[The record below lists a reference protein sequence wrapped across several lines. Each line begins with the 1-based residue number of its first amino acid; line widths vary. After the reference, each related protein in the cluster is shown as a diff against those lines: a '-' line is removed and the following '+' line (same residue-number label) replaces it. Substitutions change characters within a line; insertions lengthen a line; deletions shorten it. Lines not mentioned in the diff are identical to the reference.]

1 MTGSNENTKHS
12 SPKNTSETNSSTM
25 DKLLIA
31 MLEKQSAAF
40 EKQSAALENFMNSQQ
55 KATREKTSAIRDLT
69 RMQESIF
76 SRLGIGSAQNL
87 VDNPITN
94 FPSTTQSTPMSY
106 IQGSKNNAAGY
117 VKLADSNRVILPVSL
132 KVLIGYIGH
141 EWSEAFVSA
150 KESLAY
156 ASDIKSILE
165 SFKLANPGAGD
176 VIDENKEEIYQAKL
190 AVLMEII
197 DEHVRRKSNG
207 KVGLQWKDTHSEV
220 MSNKRNPNGIL
231 HVCETGFTKEWA
243 DVAALFEAK
252 SDSFNSS
259 SKELRG
265 QILANFRDM
274 AHDQPRR
281 YSISFGVSKGGELC
295 VYLCKVSEV
304 YYARLGRIPCLGASE
319 NEVNSAI
326 MFLLLL
332 YRQLPKDHYGFLV
345 PKNSGIFEPFCA
357 SDILGFSHPRNNSF
371 LKKTCLVVQSNGAF
385 SGRRYKAAGSRSW
398 LYSTIT
404 GAETEANRERCI
416 LKLHWC
422 LRDLSEARI
431 HKRVM
436 EMNVPHTPQLID
448 SATIKTDATND
459 YIGEILLIED
469 SGIEIK
475 QFLINLDSS
484 SVHRVVDI
492 FAGYLH
498 TLLVAA
504 TGDKCEYI
512 LHRDISAGN
521 LLVKDSKPYVIDWG
535 CGLIAKKNEPR
546 IPSIVSA
553 VGTAPFMGIRIL
565 YSSKC
570 RSLLGDLESMFL
582 VLSYCLWNKYGDG
595 SDATRKDDFAKMW
608 NGALNPDDM
617 IDTRNK
623 WLTKHDKYWEMM
635 KIQKCPNFLKALAI
649 GMYDLLFSGYGA
661 LVSDLA
667 SMPIDPRLANFKVEK
682 WAKVFRDAANLAKEE
697 ECSGFVHIDLLCKYV
712 HSNPDC
718 GKCELDQLA
727 PLEMET
733 LNICGLKRGSN
744 YQDSDQESKSR
755 KLSS

>member
-1 MTGSNENTKHS
+1 
-12 SPKNTSETNSSTM
+12 
-25 DKLLIA
+25 
-31 MLEKQSAAF
+31 
-40 EKQSAALENFMNSQQ
+40 
-55 KATREKTSAIRDLT
+55 
-69 RMQESIF
+69 
-76 SRLGIGSAQNL
+76 
-87 VDNPITN
+87 
-94 FPSTTQSTPMSY
+94 MSY

-326 MFLLLL
+326 
-332 YRQLPKDHYGFLV
+332 
-345 PKNSGIFEPFCA
+345 I
-357 SDILGFSHPRNNSF
+357 
-371 LKKTCLVVQSNGAF
+371 
-385 SGRRYKAAGSRSW
+385 GRRYKAAGSRSW

-535 CGLIAKKNEPR
+535 
-546 IPSIVSA
+546 
-553 VGTAPFMGIRIL
+553 
-565 YSSKC
+565 
-570 RSLLGDLESMFL
+570 
-582 VLSYCLWNKYGDG
+582 
-595 SDATRKDDFAKMW
+595 
-608 NGALNPDDM
+608 
-617 IDTRNK
+617 
-623 WLTKHDKYWEMM
+623 
-635 KIQKCPNFLKALAI
+635 
-649 GMYDLLFSGYGA
+649 
-661 LVSDLA
+661 
-667 SMPIDPRLANFKVEK
+667 
-682 WAKVFRDAANLAKEE
+682 
-697 ECSGFVHIDLLCKYV
+697 
-712 HSNPDC
+712 
-718 GKCELDQLA
+718 
-727 PLEMET
+727 
-733 LNICGLKRGSN
+733 
-744 YQDSDQESKSR
+744 
-755 KLSS
+755 

>member
-12 SPKNTSETNSSTM
+12 SPKNTSETRSSTM

-55 KATREKTSAIRDLT
+55 EATREQTSAIRDLT

-76 SRLGIGSAQNL
+76 LRLG
-87 VDNPITN
+87 
-94 FPSTTQSTPMSY
+94 
-106 IQGSKNNAAGY
+106 
-117 VKLADSNRVILPVSL
+117 
-132 KVLIGYIGH
+132 IGH
-141 EWSEAFVSA
+141 EWSGAFVSA
-150 KESLAY
+150 KDSLAY

-197 DEHVRRKSNG
+197 DEHVRCKSNG
-207 KVGLQWKDTHSEV
+207 RVGLQWKDTHSEV
-220 MSNKRNPNGIL
+220 MSNKRKPDGVL

-243 DVAALFEAK
+243 DVAVSFEAK

-265 QILANFRDM
+265 QILANFQDM

-281 YSISFGVSKGGELC
+281 YSISFGVSKGGEL
-295 VYLCKVSEV
+295 
-304 YYARLGRIPCLGASE
+304 
-319 NEVNSAI
+319 
-326 MFLLLL
+326 
-332 YRQLPKDHYGFLV
+332 QLPKDHYGFLV

-357 SDILGFSHPRNNSF
+357 SDILGFSHPNNNSF
-371 LKKTCLVVQSNGAF
+371 LKRTCLVVQSNGAF
-385 SGRRYKAAGSRSW
+385 SGRRRKIVGSRSW

-448 SATIKTDATND
+448 SATIQIDATND
-459 YIGEILLIED
+459 YIGEILLIEG
-469 SGIEIK
+469 SGIELN

-546 IPSIVSA
+546 IPSTISA

-623 WLTKHDKYWEMM
+623 WLTKHDKYWGMM

-667 SMPIDPRLANFKVEK
+667 SMPIDPRLANFKAEK

-697 ECSGFVHIDLLCKYV
+697 ECSGFVHIDLLCKYPE
-712 HSNPDC
+712 SLI
-718 GKCELDQLA
+718 K
-727 PLEMET
+727 
-733 LNICGLKRGSN
+733 NIEWSVVAERLLVQVRVTHP
-744 YQDSDQESKSR
+744 QEQVEQESIQDLLAAGSWF
-755 KLSS
+755 SFGNGQY